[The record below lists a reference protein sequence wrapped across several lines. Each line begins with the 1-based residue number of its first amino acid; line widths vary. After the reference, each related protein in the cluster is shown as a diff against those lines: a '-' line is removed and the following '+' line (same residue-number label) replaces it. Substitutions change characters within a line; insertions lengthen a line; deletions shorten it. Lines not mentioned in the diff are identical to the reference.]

1 MRVPG
6 ESRDYRYDLVA
17 HIRALAIVNDAG

>member
-6 ESRDYRYDLVA
+6 ESRDYRYDLVS